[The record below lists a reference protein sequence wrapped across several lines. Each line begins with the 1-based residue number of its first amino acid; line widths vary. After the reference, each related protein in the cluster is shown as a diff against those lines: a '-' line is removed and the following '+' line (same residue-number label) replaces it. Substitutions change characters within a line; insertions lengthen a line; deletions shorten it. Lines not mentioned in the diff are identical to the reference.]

1 MSGYFLKTYRSQ
13 EVARERNKREDRKL
27 NLNLSGKNGPEAVYR
42 LNMDK
47 VNHEQRV
54 IAREL
59 GRIRTMGPA
68 RATGDLQTLT
78 KEQSMA
84 ERQLEKIRQGIHKP
98 TNKTLLTP
106 DKKFHHPVFNFTDI
120 PVHETNT
127 NVGANEMKKMKESTN
142 SIADLKGLSLDRSDR
157 EVDGFMII
165 KYLGDLHN
173 NTQIY
178 ARTPPPS
185 ERGAKSPVYRS
196 PANQIDIDTPRLAFK
211 RLTEMGKIDSD
222 QAERFYSE
230 TTPQDPEKAAINTA
244 NTTGARSGEAKGGV
258 SKDRTTK
265 VPREHKQRAVKHQ
278 KEHISTYTS
287 SLIVP
292 ETTLRSESQSNLS
305 QKNELLDLATA
316 ANVDMASVKKNVT
329 KRLSKDNISSKG
341 SALSDPGSNR
351 KPNSRKGTT
360 SADPEVQSG
369 TQQSYVANNDMSASS
384 VKSET
389 DDAPRPRQE
398 RRMSKQQVDEMLRKP
413 VLDPDMYNVDG
424 SLKTMFTLPSFDKS
438 WEEAQKARYIR
449 PKEKLERDRELTT
462 KEIFSP

>member
-1 MSGYFLKTYRSQ
+1 MSGYLLKAYRSQ

-59 GRIRTMGPA
+59 GRIRTMGPT
-68 RATGDLQTLT
+68 RAPGDLQTLT

-127 NVGANEMKKMKESTN
+127 NAGTYDMKKLKESTN
-142 SIADLKGLSLDRSDR
+142 SVVDLKHLPMDSIDR

-173 NTQIY
+173 NTQIHT
-178 ARTPPPS
+178 RTPPPS
-185 ERGAKSPVYRS
+185 ERGTKSPVYRS
-196 PANQIDIDTPRLAFK
+196 PSNQGDIDTPRLAFK
-211 RLTEMGKIDSD
+211 RLTEIGKIDAD
-222 QAERFYSE
+222 QAEQIYSE
-230 TTPQDPEKAAINTA
+230 ATPQGTEKETISSVTS
-244 NTTGARSGEAKGGV
+244 TDARSREVKGGF
-258 SKDRTTK
+258 SKERTTK
-265 VPREHKQRAVKHQ
+265 TPREHKQRASKHQ
-278 KEHISTYTS
+278 REHIDTSTS
-287 SLIVP
+287 LLIVP
-292 ETTLRSESQSNLS
+292 ETTLRSESHQHLTP
-305 QKNELLDLATA
+305 KNELLDLATVA
-316 ANVDMASVKKNVT
+316 TVDMASVRTKVT
-329 KRLSKDNISSKG
+329 KRLSKDYTSCKG

-351 KPNSRKGTT
+351 KSSRKGTT
-360 SADPEVQSG
+360 SADPEVKTDTG
-369 TQQSYVANNDMSASS
+369 YVANNDTSASS
-384 VKSET
+384 VKTEAE
-389 DDAPRPRQE
+389 DAPRPRPE
-398 RRMSKQQVDEMLRKP
+398 RRMSKQQVDELLRKP

-424 SLKTMFTLPSFDKS
+424 SLKTMHTLPKFEKCY
-438 WEEAQKARYIR
+438 EEAKKARYIR
-449 PKEKLERDRELTT
+449 SKEKQERDRELTT
-462 KEIFSP
+462 KEIFAP

>member
-1 MSGYFLKTYRSQ
+1 MSGYLLKAYRSQ

-27 NLNLSGKNGPEAVYR
+27 NLNLSGKNGPEAVYKFN
-42 LNMDK
+42 LDK

-84 ERQLEKIRQGIHKP
+84 DRQLEKIRQGIHKP

-127 NVGANEMKKMKESTN
+127 NVGANEMKKLKESAN
-142 SIADLKGLSLDRSDR
+142 SIADLKGHPIDSIDS
-157 EVDGFMII
+157 EMDGFMII

-173 NTQIY
+173 NTQTY
-178 ARTPPPS
+178 TRTPPPS

-196 PANQIDIDTPRLAFK
+196 PTNQIDIDTPRLAFK
-211 RLTEMGKIDSD
+211 RLAEIGKIDSD
-222 QAERFYSE
+222 QAEQFYSD
-230 TTPQDPEKAAINTA
+230 TTRQGTEKEVINSV
-244 NTTGARSGEAKGGV
+244 TTTDVRSREVKGGV
-258 SKDRTTK
+258 TKERTTK
-265 VPREHKQRAVKHQ
+265 VPREHKQKAGKQQ
-278 KEHISTYTS
+278 KEQTNIYTS

-292 ETTLRSESQSNLS
+292 ETTLRSSSQSNLS
-305 QKNELLDLATA
+305 PKNDLLDFAEL
-316 ANVDMASVKKNVT
+316 ANVDMASVRKKVT
-329 KRLSKDNISSKG
+329 KRLSKDYISGQG

-351 KPNSRKGTT
+351 KHNNRKGTT
-360 SADPEVQSG
+360 SADPEISTGSQHS
-369 TQQSYVANNDMSASS
+369 NNEIPASS
-384 VKSET
+384 VKPET
-389 DDAPRPRQE
+389 EDAPRPRPE
-398 RRMSKQQVDEMLRKP
+398 RRMSKQQVDELLRKP

-449 PKEKLERDRELTT
+449 SKEKLERDRELTT